1 MSLLDN
7 SLKNYSTANYQPA
20 LSPPTPRTLIADD
33 QTDVI
38 AALRLLLKSEGYQ
51 TEGVTSPGAAIDAI
65 KHRNFDL
72 ALIDLNYARDTTS
85 GREGLDLLASIR
97 SIDKTLPIVVMTAW
111 GNIELAVE
119 AIRRGGADFIQK
131 PWENAHLLEV
141 VRKQLE
147 SGRELRRKVQLE
159 RVREDARVREL
170 ADAREIQRHLLPRAI
185 PQICGCDISAIW
197 HPVREVSGDYFDVL
211 KFDEQTTGICIAD
224 VMGKGMP
231 AALLMSN
238 LQAVLRVYASANTSP
253 AELCDRIN
261 RLVCTN
267 VDAGKFITCFYGLVD
282 MESRRLT
289 YTNAGHYPPLLVH
302 RDGSLTRLT
311 EGGIVFGLSEDCK
324 FEIGEVELK
333 SGDRL
338 VLFTDGLTEA
348 RNSFDEEFGEE
359 RLLDILRTC
368 PGLDGNKL
376 QQMILQKVNDFC
388 LGDLSDD
395 TTMVVLTVE

>member
-1 MSLLDN
+1 MTAIDYSL
-7 SLKNYSTANYQPA
+7 NYSPNNYPPA
-20 LSPPTPRTLIADD
+20 FSGPNPRTLIADD
-33 QTDVI
+33 QPDVI

-51 TEGVTSPGAAIDAI
+51 TEGVTSPSAAIDAI
-65 KHRNFDL
+65 RNRDFDL
-72 ALIDLNYARDTTS
+72 ALIDLKYARDTTS
-85 GREGLDLLASIR
+85 GKEGLDLLASIR
-97 SIDKTLPIVVMTAW
+97 AIDKTLPIVVMTAW

-131 PWENAHLLEV
+131 PWENAHLLSV
-141 VRKQLE
+141 LRKQLE

-159 RVREDARVREL
+159 RIRADARAREL
-170 ADAREIQRHLLPRAI
+170 ADAREIQRRLLPRTI
-185 PQICGCDISAIW
+185 PQISGCEISAIW
-197 HPVREVSGDYFDVL
+197 HPVHDVSGDYFDVL

-261 RLVCTN
+261 RLVCAN
-267 VDAGKFITCFYGLVD
+267 VDAGKFITFFYGLVD
-282 MESRRLT
+282 MNSRRLT
-289 YTNAGHYPPLLVH
+289 YTNAGHHAPMLIH

-311 EGGIVFGLSEDCK
+311 AGGLVFGLDNDCN
-324 FEIGEVELK
+324 FEIGEAELK
-333 SGDRL
+333 TGDRL
-338 VLFTDGLTEA
+338 VLFTDGVTEA

-359 RLLDILRTC
+359 RLFHILRSC
-368 PGLDGNKL
+368 QGLDGDKL
-376 QQMILQKVNDFC
+376 QQAILQKVNDFC
-388 LGDLSDD
+388 LSELSDD